1 MAIDIPAEVSGL
13 PMPVFQWSKD
23 GVVIE
28 KPTETLLMESEE
40 VSRTKATTKISIP
53 ETIRQ
58 DKGNYKLT
66 GTKCHGTAH
75 HTIKV
80 EILGKWSNNHAY

>member
-66 GTKCHGTAH
+66 ATNCHGTAH